1 MKVITRLV
9 NIENEAFVL
18 VYLEN
23 YKKYGTIPY
32 SELNEKGCLKRQLN
46 GLEMNVEDTIE
57 KCLETTKRHILLS
70 RFINENNLDL
80 FNNADDVKK
89 YMSYARTI

>member
-23 YKKYGTIPY
+23 YKQYGTIPY

-70 RFINENNLDL
+70 RFIKENNLDL
-80 FNNADDVKK
+80 FNNADDIKK